1 MSEVEPDTLDMGP
14 VDYIVVEYPHHKPNG
29 EAFAELLNLVESGL
43 IRVIDLVFVRK
54 QDDGTV
60 IRLDWTEL
68 ADGVPE
74 IALFEGAA
82 SDLLG
87 QDDVDEV
94 GVALEPDQAAAILVY
109 ENVWAAPFASAVRR
123 SGGVLAASGRIP
135 VQDILAQLGI
145 QE

>member
-1 MSEVEPDTLDMGP
+1 MSEVAPDMIDMGP

-29 EAFAELLNLVESGL
+29 EAFAELLNLVESGI
-43 IRVIDLVFVRK
+43 IRVLDLVFVRK

-60 IRLDWTEL
+60 VRLDWREV

-74 IALFEGAA
+74 IELFEGAA
-82 SDLLG
+82 SELLG
-87 QDDVDEV
+87 PDDVDEV
-94 GVALEPDQAAAILVY
+94 GIALEADEAAAILVY

-123 SGGVLAASGRIP
+123 SGGILAASGRIP

>member
-1 MSEVEPDTLDMGP
+1 MDEEERDLGP
-14 VDYIVVEYPHHKPNG
+14 IDYVVIEFPQHRADG
-29 EAFAELLNLVESGL
+29 QAFAELLSLVDRGI
-43 IRVIDLVFVRK
+43 IRVLDLVFVRK
-54 QDDGTV
+54 QEDGTV

-94 GVALEPDQAAAILVY
+94 GAALEADEAAAILVY

>member
-1 MSEVEPDTLDMGP
+1 MLEMGP

-29 EAFAELLNLVESGL
+29 EAFAELLSLVERGL
-43 IRVIDLVFVRK
+43 IRVLDLVFVRK
-54 QDDGTV
+54 QEDGSV
-60 IRLDWTEL
+60 VRLDWHEV

-74 IALFEGAA
+74 IEVFEGAP

-87 QDDVDEV
+87 EDDVSEV
-94 GVALEPDQAAAILVY
+94 GVALEADEAAAILVF

>member
-29 EAFAELLNLVESGL
+29 EAFAELLNLVESGI

-54 QDDGTV
+54 QEDGTV
-60 IRLDWTEL
+60 VRLDWHDV

-74 IALFEGAA
+74 IEIFEGA
-82 SDLLG
+82 SSELLG
-87 QDDVDEV
+87 EEDVDEV
-94 GVALEPDQAAAILVY
+94 GAALEADEAAAILVY
-109 ENVWAAPFASAVRR
+109 ENVWAAPFAAAVRR
-123 SGGVLAASGRIP
+123 SGGVLVASGRIP